1 MGAMKKAALIGG
13 GALALGAGGHAG
25 AKLLRKKKLR
35 VGTPVSKSKVVNY
48 TPMKTRQAAGRVV
61 EMSARLDAVLRN
73 FAAIDTEEVPYE
85 YGDSYPSA
93 GNRKPSFPCLYLS
106 RSKDKG
112 LMKMPGEGQAVVNY
126 KVKSRNV
133 SEDTEDGV
141 PLYGANIEIRSI
153 EPMEGGGTELG
164 ETLFLREF
172 AKYEPSSDAREALA
186 GVTGFKQ
193 WMDKHP
199 NASREEAF
207 AKIREANV
215 GHVKMKVRAEANRG
229 ILPFGE
235 KARARKAVKKDRK
248 WVEEGFRK
256 SLDPK
261 KDLSATLFLREF
273 AVKPRSVT
281 KLMKTSK
288 LNPLK
293 IRKDAALGEFRVMP
307 KKAAIKGPLG
317 YHTDDIKDAR
327 GTAADLLRRKR
338 AGQEVGFAETLFL
351 RHVGETPTLLEF
363 AAPRDR
369 DGEGRFAAGNIPGA
383 DDYAIAAASRKKKTA
398 AVAGAGTALAG
409 AAMAGLPGG
418 RKLGAALSRGAMR
431 SIGR

>member
-35 VGTPVSKSKVVNY
+35 VGTPLSRSQVVNH
-48 TPMKTRQAAGRVV
+48 TPIKTRQAAGRVV
-61 EMSARLDAVLRN
+61 EMSARLDAVLRE
-73 FAAIDTEEVPYE
+73 FAAIDTEEVPYD

-93 GNRKPSFPCLYLS
+93 GNRKPSFPCLYLN

-112 LMKMPGEGQAVVNY
+112 LMKMAGEGQAVVNY

-172 AKYEPSSDAREALA
+172 A
-186 GVTGFKQ
+186 
-193 WMDKHP
+193 
-199 NASREEAF
+199 
-207 AKIREANV
+207 
-215 GHVKMKVRAEANRG
+215 
-229 ILPFGE
+229 
-235 KARARKAVKKDRK
+235 
-248 WVEEGFRK
+248 
-256 SLDPK
+256 
-261 KDLSATLFLREF
+261 
-273 AVKPRSVT
+273 VKPRSVT
-281 KLMKTSK
+281 KLLKTSK

-307 KKAAIKGPLG
+307 KKAAVKDTVG
-317 YHTDDIKDAR
+317 YYTNDIKDAR
-327 GTAADLLRRKR
+327 GTAADMLRRKR
-338 AGQEVGFAETLFL
+338 GGQEMGFSEAAGLREFGSAGPQRLQRVGNAMMKKLKTAGADTGKVNRAMRPVWVKQDGRFEEKLLKRIKRNDGLMPVGPLSKKDLSSTLFL
-351 RHVGETPTLLEF
+351 REF

-383 DDYAIAAASRKKKTA
+383 DDYAIAAASRKKKV
-398 AVAGAGTALAG
+398 AVVGGGTALAG

-418 RKLGAALSRGAMR
+418 RKLGAGLARGAMR
-431 SIGR
+431 AIGR